1 MRFVLARFTQ
11 DTNMT
16 DTPITDSIQGNGL
29 HDAPEAFNL
38 ARRFEREAAKAKALL
53 KRGLDE
59 FEWMDGPEGWET
71 FCEECNDLLNPDDG
85 QE

>member
-1 MRFVLARFTQ
+1 
-11 DTNMT
+11 MT

-59 FEWMDGPEGWET
+59 FKWMDGPEGWET

-85 QE
+85 HE